1 VNGISPGS
9 ATASRKRTSKDSVD
23 DAATRPRPRKAA
35 KSAEPPARHAPA
47 KPAGAR
53 GKRGKKVEEGV
64 LVDLANPGHVTVS
77 PGAMQAA
84 AIWNVTHVRVQKAF
98 VVPEDVYQMVPPE
111 QAPLLDPSTATPI
124 EVSRSEWATQHV
136 RTYQEEAVAAV
147 CKESGVV
154 LLPCGA
160 GKTMVGALTIVAVGK
175 RTLIVCNNDVAML
188 QWKNE
193 LMRCTSLEE
202 EQVGFYSSTY
212 GKEAETVPDVL
223 VTTYSMIATSR
234 SDTKKSLAQRMRTI
248 FQTVWGLVVL
258 DEVHGMP
265 AQTHEAAC
273 ARICCATM
281 LGLTATLV
289 REDGKVGLTERTV
302 GKCVFELTYENLVG
316 DGGIVPVQVICH
328 SVPWCS
334 PLDELMCTEGSAA
347 QTASA
352 TVLAAWRR
360 LFPPSAAASI
370 PYEAR
375 RLLSTVNKIQV

>member
-1 VNGISPGS
+1 M
-9 ATASRKRTSKDSVD
+9 
-23 DAATRPRPRKAA
+23 
-35 KSAEPPARHAPA
+35 
-47 KPAGAR
+47 
-53 GKRGKKVEEGV
+53 
-64 LVDLANPGHVTVS
+64 S

-84 AIWNVTHVRVQKAF
+84 AIWNVTHVRAQKAF
-98 VVPEDVYQMVPPE
+98 VVPEDVYQMVSPE
-111 QAPLLDPSTATPI
+111 QAPLLDASTATPI
-124 EVSRSEWATQHV
+124 EVSRSEWATLNV
-136 RTYQEEAVAAV
+136 RKYQEDAVTAV

-160 GKTMVGALTIVAVGK
+160 GKTMVGALTIVAVSK

-193 LMRCTSLEE
+193 LLRCTTLDE
-202 EQVGFYSSTY
+202 EQVGFYSSAY
-212 GKEAETVPDVL
+212 GKEADSVPDVL
-223 VTTYSMIATSR
+223 ITTYSMIATSR

-273 ARICCATM
+273 ARICCGTM

-302 GKCVFELTYENLVG
+302 GKCVFTLPYENLVR

-334 PLDELMCTEGSAA
+334 PLDELLCAEGSSAHA
-347 QTASA
+347 ASA
-352 TVLAAWRR
+352 AVLAAWAN
-360 LFPPSAAASI
+360 LFPPAASAPV

-375 RLLSTVNKIQV
+375 RLLSTVNKIQVRSGPRRRAFTAALAAAVVSCRCLRLSLALHLPYCNWQLTLFAVL